1 MLRRAAFA
9 QRHSRAL
16 AQRTFFGF
24 GKADAPPPVSLEGK
38 VCWVVGGVDV
48 VGQHV
53 VRGLLDAGASVIVN
67 TRSTTRLEAL
77 VEGLGRPERLTPIK
91 GSLLPGRAEAT
102 VDRVMEMSGNR
113 LDHVVAHAGVRYWAG
128 RGACDETRTLAG
140 DHLFSL
146 SDEEFAQKAV
156 QVPALHFSAARLLMP
171 RVANDATASY
181 TFVLGDAVDGARSA
195 LGGINSRA
203 CAGLVRAGADDFGR
217 PSQRDD
223 PKS

>member
-1 MLRRAAFA
+1 MLHRAAFV

-140 DHLFSL
+140 LR
-146 SDEEFAQKAV
+146 V
-156 QVPALHFSAARLLMP
+156 AARHGGGKLGLGRAAPGPAAP
-171 RVANDATASY
+171 RCVSIFLY
-181 TFVLGDAVDGARSA
+181 LWWG
-195 LGGINSRA
+195 
-203 CAGLVRAGADDFGR
+203 C
-217 PSQRDD
+217 
-223 PKS
+223 